1 MMQRLLLFSFI
12 IFYAFISPIPLS
24 RAVPVDSDEDID
36 EPLPEPGR
44 VARPTAKSA
53 KPVPAIHQP
62 PPPPDPNAFISEKNL
77 FRPDRKDWVMDDATA
92 LGQKDKGPKKERP
105 KLQLFGTI
113 IIGDQKKA
121 IIRMPQPAKGMANKE
136 IYNPGD
142 YIGEYVLQ
150 EVEEKRAVLDY
161 YGEKVTLLL
170 NEGKD
175 HPKGEK
181 TEIAAAEAPAPRP
194 AVPQAGKEQ
203 QVSPDKEAKRAEIME
218 AIEKAKKG
226 IKPPPAQTADGLIRI
241 NPFMSRE
248 ERKAAIEHNRK
259 ILEEKRKAAT
269 GGE

>member
-1 MMQRLLLFSFI
+1 MKKFLFLSLLVFLTLTFPL
-12 IFYAFISPIPLS
+12 PICH
-24 RAVPVDSDEDID
+24 AVPVDSDEDID

-44 VARPTAKSA
+44 VARPALKPG

-62 PPPPDPNAFISEKNL
+62 LLPPDPNAFISEKNL

-92 LGQKDKGPKKERP
+92 LGQKDKGLKKERP

-181 TEIAAAEAPAPRP
+181 TEIAATAAPRP
-194 AVPQAGKEQ
+194 ATPEAGKEQ
-203 QVSPDKEAKRAEIME
+203 VSAEQEAKRGEIMK
-218 AIEKAKKG
+218 AIEDARKG

-259 ILEEKRKAAT
+259 ILEEKRKATA
-269 GGE
+269 GE

>member
-1 MMQRLLLFSFI
+1 MSLMQRLLLFSFI
-12 IFYAFISPIPLS
+12 IFGVLIFSLPLS
-24 RAVPVDSDEDID
+24 RALPVDDEDLID
-36 EPLPEPGR
+36 QPLPEPGKTVR
-44 VARPTAKSA
+44 SPVKPGKAAPTTPQLLS
-53 KPVPAIHQP
+53 
-62 PPPPDPNAFISEKNL
+62 PPDPNSMISEKNL
-77 FRPDRKDWVMDDATA
+77 FRSDRKDWAMDDATA

-105 KLQLFGTI
+105 QLQLFGTI

-136 IYNPGD
+136 IYIPGD

-150 EVEEKRAVLDY
+150 EVEEKKAVLDY

-170 NEGKD
+170 NEGKV

-181 TEIAAAEAPAPRP
+181 TEIATAEAPAPRP
-194 AVPQAGKEQ
+194 AAPQAGQ
-203 QVSPDKEAKRAEIME
+203 QQQLSPDKEAKRAEILE
-218 AIEKAKKG
+218 AIEKARRG

-259 ILEEKRKAAT
+259 ILEERRRAT
-269 GGE
+269 E

>member
-12 IFYAFISPIPLS
+12 IYFVFILPIPLS
-24 RAVPVDSDEDID
+24 RAVPTDSYEDID

-44 VARPTAKSA
+44 VARPTAKPA

-113 IIGDQKKA
+113 IIDDQKRA

-136 IYNPGD
+136 IYIPGD

-150 EVEEKRAVLDY
+150 EVEEKKAVLDY

-170 NEGKD
+170 SEGKV
-175 HPKGEK
+175 HPKGDK
-181 TEIAAAEAPAPRP
+181 TEIQPT
-194 AVPQAGKEQ
+194 QAGVARARATQKRLTPVQ
-203 QVSPDKEAKRAEIME
+203 EAKRAEILKR
-218 AIEKAKKG
+218 IEEAKKG
-226 IKPPPAQTADGLIRI
+226 IKRPPQPGPDGLIRI

-248 ERKAAIEHNRK
+248 ERKSAIAHNRK
-259 ILEEKRKAAT
+259 ILAERRKDAA

>member
-24 RAVPVDSDEDID
+24 RAVPTDSDEDID

-44 VARPTAKSA
+44 VARPTAKPA
-53 KPVPAIHQP
+53 KPMPAIHQP

-77 FRPDRKDWVMDDATA
+77 FRPDRKDWAMDDATA
-92 LGQKDKGPKKERP
+92 LGQKDKGLKKERP

-136 IYNPGD
+136 IYIPGD

-150 EVEEKRAVLDY
+150 EVEEKKAVLDY

-181 TEIAAAEAPAPRP
+181 TEIAATAAPRP
-194 AVPQAGKEQ
+194 ATPEAGKEQ
-203 QVSPDKEAKRAEIME
+203 VSAEQEAKRGEIMK
-218 AIEKAKKG
+218 AIEDARKG

-259 ILEEKRKAAT
+259 ILEEKRKATA
-269 GGE
+269 GE

>member
-1 MMQRLLLFSFI
+1 MKKFLFLSLLVLLTLTF
-12 IFYAFISPIPLS
+12 P
-24 RAVPVDSDEDID
+24 VPVDSDEDID

-44 VARPTAKSA
+44 VAQPALKPG

-62 PPPPDPNAFISEKNL
+62 LLPPDPNAFISEKNL
-77 FRPDRKDWVMDDATA
+77 FRPDRKDWAMDDATA

-121 IIRMPQPAKGMANKE
+121 VIRMPQPAKGMANKE
-136 IYNPGD
+136 IYIPGD

-150 EVEEKRAVLDY
+150 EVEEKKAVLDY

-170 NEGKD
+170 NEGKV

-181 TEIAAAEAPAPRP
+181 TEIATAEAPAPRP

-203 QVSPDKEAKRAEIME
+203 EVSPDKEAKRAEIME

-226 IKPPPAQTADGLIRI
+226 IKPPPTPGEDGLIRI

-259 ILEEKRKAAT
+259 ILEEKRKATA